1 MSERSRAQDQ
11 FLVVVKRWN
20 KLREKYPVTLCEQM
34 LRDSESLHVAVREI
48 LKPKRIVVEASV
60 VSSSGSF
67 VALLHVRP
75 GRAAAIRG
83 SAGSLVFLEP
93 SSQSQSSMSVA
104 SDDVVEGARIMAK
117 LLMGIEGDDLSSLVR
132 DDLVDP
138 DLYVT
143 EIEQLFSSE
152 IAPDDATNTE
162 EE

>member
-1 MSERSRAQDQ
+1 
-11 FLVVVKRWN
+11 
-20 KLREKYPVTLCEQM
+20 
-34 LRDSESLHVAVREI
+34 
-48 LKPKRIVVEASV
+48 
-60 VSSSGSF
+60 
-67 VALLHVRP
+67 
-75 GRAAAIRG
+75 
-83 SAGSLVFLEP
+83 
-93 SSQSQSSMSVA
+93 MSVA